1 MSDDQEFEPLRQGSL
16 TDLATERLTD
26 FVLRAGL
33 KTGWRLPP
41 EHELCAKLGVGR
53 STLREATK
61 VLESRGLIKRVQG
74 KGVHVIDGS
83 RKATADLL
91 QLSLRRGAVSY
102 EELFEVRTIFEVQA
116 AALAAERATPE
127 DLARMERELKVM
139 QAIDTRDEQY
149 IDADL
154 NFHVAVAAATHN
166 RVLSLIVDTILPLLR
181 DAIVATLHEEK
192 RPELRRHHHAHILE
206 AIRSGDAR
214 AASEAMARHLAA
226 GKQMMEAF
234 QERTERPKGQ

>member
-1 MSDDQEFEPLRQGSL
+1 MAEEMEFGPLRQASL
-16 TDLATERLTD
+16 TDLATERLTE
-26 FVLRAGL
+26 FVLRAGAR
-33 KTGWRLPP
+33 TGWCLPP

-74 KGVHVIDGS
+74 KGVQVIDRS
-83 RKATADLL
+83 REATAELL

-139 QAIDTRDEQY
+139 QATDTRDEHY

-181 DAIVATLHEEK
+181 DAIVATLHDEK
-192 RPELRRHHHAHILE
+192 RPEPRRRHHARIFN
-206 AIRSGDAR
+206 AIRAGDA
-214 AASEAMARHLAA
+214 AKASEAMARHLAA
-226 GKQMMEAF
+226 GKQMMKSL
-234 QERTERPKGQ
+234 QKKTEQPESQ